1 MPRPIASCGKGRW
14 GASVLPA
21 EWRARLMTVTPPA
34 RYACARIVWWEFFS
48 MRLVPVRWPHI
59 DKMIA
64 HREEVEDK
72 ALIEALITVGAPRA
86 WAEKRIIVARG
97 HAGRW
102 TGGGHDHRDYPRRP
116 ADGHCPAKR
125 RHGPRRSSHV
135 LHKEEGQGRA
145 GRARSCS
152 FGSLSRGNRWSF
164 RS

>member
-64 HREEVEDK
+64 HRDEVEDK

-86 WAEKRIIVARG
+86 WAERRIIIK
-97 HAGRW
+97 
-102 TGGGHDHRDYPRRP
+102 P
-116 ADGHCPAKR
+116 
-125 RHGPRRSSHV
+125 
-135 LHKEEGQGRA
+135 
-145 GRARSCS
+145 RARRKV
-152 FGSLSRGNRWSF
+152 GGKWT
-164 RS
+164 